1 MVELVVATPGGGVE
15 LSMTGEAGKK
25 LEAGGELLV
34 LMIAGAP
41 GQAAARKQTPGLT
54 EGGEMVHYR
63 RGAGRVWA
71 SLAGN
76 LTPAPVQSLSP
87 VVGGSPRMQRAT
99 L

>member
-1 MVELVVATPGGGVE
+1 MDE
-15 LSMTGEAGKK
+15 EAGKK
-25 LEAGGELLV
+25 LEAGRKMTM
-34 LMIAGAP
+34 LMSAGAP
-41 GQAAARKQTPGLT
+41 GQAAACKQTPGMT
-54 EGGEMVHYR
+54 EEGIRLHYR

>member
-1 MVELVVATPGGGVE
+1 MVATPGDGME

-25 LEAGGELLV
+25 LEAEGELLV

-41 GQAAARKQTPGLT
+41 GQAAARKQTPGMT
-54 EGGEMVHYR
+54 EEGLRLHCR
-63 RGAGRVWA
+63 RGSGRVWA

-87 VVGGSPRMQRAT
+87 VVGGSPYTQGVT

>member
-1 MVELVVATPGGGVE
+1 MD
-15 LSMTGEAGKK
+15 GEAGKK
-25 LEAGGELLV
+25 LEAGRKLT
-34 LMIAGAP
+34 MMTSAGVP
-41 GQAAARKQTPGLT
+41 GQAAACKQTPGLT

-87 VVGGSPRMQRAT
+87 VVGGSPQMQRAT

>member
-1 MVELVVATPGGGVE
+1 MVE
-15 LSMTGEAGKK
+15 EAGKK
-25 LEAGGELLV
+25 SEAGRKLTILTS
-34 LMIAGAP
+34 AGAP
-41 GQAAARKQTPGLT
+41 GQAAACKQTPGLT
-54 EGGEMVHYR
+54 GEGLMVHYR

-87 VVGGSPRMQRAT
+87 VVGGSPQMQRAT

>member
-1 MVELVVATPGGGVE
+1 MAE
-15 LSMTGEAGKK
+15 EAGKK
-25 LEAGGELLV
+25 LEAGRKLT
-34 LMIAGAP
+34 MMTSAGVP
-41 GQAAARKQTPGLT
+41 GQAAACKQTPGLT
-54 EGGEMVHYR
+54 EEGVRVHYR

-87 VVGGSPRMQRAT
+87 VVGGSPYTQGVT

>member
-1 MVELVVATPGGGVE
+1 MALP
-15 LSMTGEAGKK
+15 MDRKAGKK
-25 LEAGGELLV
+25 LEAGMKVTILKS
-34 LMIAGAP
+34 AGAP
-41 GQAAARKQTPGLT
+41 GQAAARKQTPGLM

>member
-1 MVELVVATPGGGVE
+1 MVE
-15 LSMTGEAGKK
+15 EAGKK
-25 LEAGGELLV
+25 LEAGRKVTILTS
-34 LMIAGAP
+34 AGAP
-41 GQAAARKQTPGLT
+41 GQAAACKQTPGMT
-54 EGGEMVHYR
+54 EEGVRLHYR

>member
-1 MVELVVATPGGGVE
+1 MD
-15 LSMTGEAGKK
+15 GEAGKK
-25 LEAGGELLV
+25 LEAGRKVTILTS
-34 LMIAGAP
+34 AGAP
-41 GQAAARKQTPGLT
+41 GQAAACKQTPGMT
-54 EGGEMVHYR
+54 EEGVRLHYR

>member
-1 MVELVVATPGGGVE
+1 MPPLGE
-15 LSMTGEAGKK
+15 EAGKK
-25 LEAGGELLV
+25 LESGEGLPMLR
-34 LMIAGAP
+34 LAGAP
-41 GQAAARKQTPGLT
+41 GQSTARKQTPGMTDRGIRL
-54 EGGEMVHYR
+54 HYR

>member
-1 MVELVVATPGGGVE
+1 MPSLGE
-15 LSMTGEAGKK
+15 EAGKK
-25 LEAGGELLV
+25 LESGEGLPMLR
-34 LMIAGAP
+34 LAGAP
-41 GQAAARKQTPGLT
+41 GQAAACKQTPGMT
-54 EGGEMVHYR
+54 EEGIRLHYR
-63 RGAGRVWA
+63 CGAGRVWA

>member
-1 MVELVVATPGGGVE
+1 MAE
-15 LSMTGEAGKK
+15 EAGKK
-25 LEAGGELLV
+25 LEAGRKLT
-34 LMIAGAP
+34 MMTSAGVP
-41 GQAAARKQTPGLT
+41 GQAAACKQTPGLT
-54 EGGEMVHYR
+54 EEVIRVHYR

-87 VVGGSPRMQRAT
+87 IVGGSLYMQGVT

>member
-1 MVELVVATPGGGVE
+1 MPPLGE
-15 LSMTGEAGKK
+15 EAGKK
-25 LEAGGELLV
+25 LESGEGLPMLR
-34 LMIAGAP
+34 LAGAP
-41 GQAAARKQTPGLT
+41 GQAAACKQTPGMT
-54 EGGEMVHYR
+54 EEGIRLHYR